1 MCTVKRLKK
10 RHFGVIEKVH
20 FIKGFLHSEVCD
32 ISSYGAESIVL
43 QRGVPMYILV
53 WGRTNSPLEEVSFIR
68 SPFLEVPLNLTQ
80 NPNVPSPHNGN
91 ACCFSA
97 M

>member
-32 ISSYGAESIVL
+32 ISSYGAESIL
-43 QRGVPMYILV
+43 P
-53 WGRTNSPLEEVSFIR
+53 
-68 SPFLEVPLNLTQ
+68 
-80 NPNVPSPHNGN
+80 
-91 ACCFSA
+91 
-97 M
+97 